1 MPAIEEDKVEA
12 KLFGFGDEDRKGFN
26 GLGET
31 GVEEDD
37 ASVLA
42 GLAQAH
48 EDLVGVVEFVIAG
61 VGIPVDGGETEGGCG
76 AQGLVIH
83 SSARGAAVA
92 GLFACNLLNCD
103 LGGFVFGKDVE
114 EVEVGEVRVAEGV
127 VGDFVALGDHLV
139 QHLFAG
145 EGHFADD
152 KKGCGDTV
160 FLEEFEEVIG
170 DFAVRSVIEG
180 EGEFGSVGG
189 AVLEDIDAGLTG
201 LDSGHPC
208 RIELGVNFCAGDL
221 PGGFL
226 GEEGLLVLGFS
237 VFDGE

>member
-1 MPAIEEDKVEA
+1 M
-12 KLFGFGDEDRKGFN
+12 
-26 GLGET
+26 
-31 GVEEDD
+31 EEDD

-48 EDLVGVVEFVIAG
+48 EDLIGVVEFVIAG

-83 SSARGAAVA
+83 SSARGPAIA
-92 GLFACNLLNCD
+92 GLFARDFLNGD
-103 LGGFVFGKDVE
+103 LGGFVFGEDVE
-114 EVEVGEVRVAEGV
+114 EIEVGEVGVAERV
-127 VGDFVALGDHLV
+127 IGDFVTFGDHLV
-139 QHLFAG
+139 EHLFAG
-145 EGHFADD
+145 EGHFSDD
-152 KKGCGDTV
+152 KKGCVDV
-160 FLEEFEEVIG
+160 VLFEESEEVIG
-170 DFAVRSVIEG
+170 DLTVRAIIEG
-180 EGEFGSVGG
+180 EGELWSVGG

-226 GEEGLLVLGFS
+226 GEEGLLVLGFG
-237 VFDGE
+237 VCDG